1 MLIKKWSQWQ
11 IENNKS
17 FVIVETTKDYKKV
30 FTACYIKM
38 FRSKIAGLDREQ
50 QYKKVRFDNIK
61 DAKKFLVEKFKEYTL
76 ASI

>member
-1 MLIKKWSQWQ
+1 
-11 IENNKS
+11 
-17 FVIVETTKDYKKV
+17 
-30 FTACYIKM
+30 M

-61 DAKKFLVEKFKEYTL
+61 DAKKFLVEKFEEYTL